1 MDWTLGK
8 INSLILN
15 LIYHILQ
22 LSHAERELQQ
32 SLVAGHHGHQ
42 EPGKLSG
49 ATGIAINPTTQD
61 VAVMGT
67 EVQQVR
73 IYCNDPPL

>member
-1 MDWTLGK
+1 M
-8 INSLILN
+8 ILN
-15 LIYHILQ
+15 LFYLWLQ

-32 SLVAGHHGHQ
+32 SLLAGHQ
-42 EPGKLSG
+42 EIGKLSG

-61 VAVMGT
+61 AAVTGT
-67 EVQQVR
+67 DVQQVR

>member
-1 MDWTLGK
+1 M
-8 INSLILN
+8 ILN
-15 LIYHILQ
+15 LLYLWLQ

-32 SLVAGHHGHQ
+32 SLIADHNGHQ
-42 EPGKLSG
+42 ELGKLSG
-49 ATGIAINPTTQD
+49 AAGIAINPTTQD
-61 VAVMGT
+61 VAIMGT